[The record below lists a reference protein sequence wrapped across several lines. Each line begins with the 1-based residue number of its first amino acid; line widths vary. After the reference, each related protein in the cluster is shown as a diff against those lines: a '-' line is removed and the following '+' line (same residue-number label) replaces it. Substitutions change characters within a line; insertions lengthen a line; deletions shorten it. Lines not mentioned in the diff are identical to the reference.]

1 MAKADS
7 DGNGYI
13 DYTEFVVATIDKKK
27 LLSKE
32 NVQASFQAF
41 DVNKRGSISIDD
53 LASMLGPSSLREDL
67 WKELINEVTQ
77 NSSGT
82 VNINEFV
89 NMMLKIF

>member
-32 NVQASFQAF
+32 NVQASF
-41 DVNKRGSISIDD
+41 
-53 LASMLGPSSLREDL
+53 
-67 WKELINEVTQ
+67 
-77 NSSGT
+77 
-82 VNINEFV
+82 
-89 NMMLKIF
+89 